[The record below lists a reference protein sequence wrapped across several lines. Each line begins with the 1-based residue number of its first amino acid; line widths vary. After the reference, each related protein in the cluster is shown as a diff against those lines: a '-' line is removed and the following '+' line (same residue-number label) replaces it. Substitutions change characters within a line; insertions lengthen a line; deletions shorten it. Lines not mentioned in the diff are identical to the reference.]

1 MIMSSVVL
9 NHVSK
14 IFAARNQGQV
24 KAVNDINLT
33 IGEGECFSFL
43 GPSGCGKTTTLRM
56 IAGFEDLSEGEIFL
70 GDRLVSSRQR
80 NIYVPPEARGLGMVF
95 QAFAVW
101 PHMTVFDNVAF
112 PLKVKKTGKSEIARR
127 VATALRQTNLDGL
140 DKVYPNSLSGGQ
152 LQRIALA
159 RAIITNPKV
168 LLLDEPLSN
177 LDPQLRE
184 MMRFEIKELQRKLN
198 LTIIFVTHD
207 QSEAMALSDRML
219 VMDMGVIQQIDTP
232 VSMYNNPANKF
243 VYSFLGLSNFIDVT
257 LHDAKAY
264 PSGQQGQSLD
274 CPIEPGFSAGQAIIA
289 CRPNEIGLT
298 SEGGFRT
305 KIEKRIFLSDHIEY
319 RVMIGA
325 REIRIQVTKDLG
337 FHEGDSCG
345 VVLHRPRWYAAD
357 DGISDIER
365 EQRKVV

>member
-1 MIMSSVVL
+1 MNSVVL
-9 NHVSK
+9 SHVSK
-14 IFAARNQGQV
+14 IFADRNQGQV
-24 KAVNDINLT
+24 KAVNDFNLT

-56 IAGFEDLSEGEIFL
+56 IAGFEDLSEGEISL

-112 PLKVKKTGKSEIARR
+112 PLKVRKAGKSDISRQ
-127 VATALRQTNLDGL
+127 VAQALHQTNLDGL

-184 MMRFEIKELQRKLN
+184 MMRFEIKELQRRLN

-232 VSMYNNPANKF
+232 VNMYNNPANKF
-243 VYSFLGLSNFIDVT
+243 VYSFLGLSNFIDVA
-257 LHDAKAY
+257 LQDARVWPA
-264 PSGQQGQSLD
+264 GGQGQALD
-274 CPIEPGFSAGQAIIA
+274 IPIEPGIPDGQAIIA
-289 CRPNEIGLT
+289 CRPNEIGLS

-305 KIEKRIFLSDHIEY
+305 RIEKRIFLSDHIEY
-319 RVMIGA
+319 RVMIGEK
-325 REIRIQVTKDLG
+325 EIRIQVTKDLG
-337 FHEGDSCG
+337 FREGDNCG
-345 VVLHRPRWYAAD
+345 IVLHRPRWYPAD
-357 DGISDIER
+357 DGINEIER
-365 EQRKVV
+365 ELRKVI